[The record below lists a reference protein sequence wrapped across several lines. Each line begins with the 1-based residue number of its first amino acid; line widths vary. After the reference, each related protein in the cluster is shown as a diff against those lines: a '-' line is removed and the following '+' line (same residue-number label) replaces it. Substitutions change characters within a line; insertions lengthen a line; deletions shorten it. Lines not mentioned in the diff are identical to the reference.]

1 MATLN
6 DLQILAD
13 ELTQI
18 SPPPKQPKG
27 VNFIAEN
34 NGRWVI
40 VRTGAGMY
48 AVRAE
53 YTLLDQVARTIKMEH
68 EMTGYPNSLVSALK
82 FAIMIASA
90 STFFWSAS

>member
-6 DLQILAD
+6 ELQILAD

-34 NGRWVI
+34 DGRWVI
-40 VRTGAGMY
+40 ERTGAGMY

-53 YTLLDQVARTIKMEH
+53 YKLADETRTIKMEH
-68 EMTGYPNSLVSALK
+68 EMTGYPNSLMSALK
-82 FAIMIASA
+82 FAIMISTS
-90 STFFWSAS
+90 STFFWSAV

>member
-13 ELTQI
+13 ELTQV
-18 SPPPKQPKG
+18 SPPPQQPKG
-27 VNFIAEN
+27 ANFIAQN
-34 NGRWVI
+34 SGRWVI
-40 VRTGAGMY
+40 ARTGAGMY

-53 YTLLDQVARTIKMEH
+53 YTMLDEEVRTIKIEH
-68 EMTGYPNSLVSALK
+68 EITGYPNSLVSALK

-90 STFFWSAS
+90 STFYWSAS

>member
-13 ELTQI
+13 ELTQV
-18 SPPPKQPKG
+18 SPPPQQPKG
-27 VNFIAEN
+27 VNFISEN

-40 VRTGAGMY
+40 ERTGAGMY

-53 YTLLDQVARTIKMEH
+53 YKLADDDTRTIKIEH

-82 FAIMIASA
+82 FAIMIGNAQ
-90 STFFWSAS
+90 THYWSAV

>member
-13 ELTQI
+13 ELTQV
-18 SPPPKQPKG
+18 SPPPQQPKG
-27 VNFIAEN
+27 VNFIAEQ

-53 YTLLDQVARTIKMEH
+53 YKLADDDTRTIKMEH

-82 FAIMIASA
+82 FATMIASA
-90 STFFWSAS
+90 STFYWSAS